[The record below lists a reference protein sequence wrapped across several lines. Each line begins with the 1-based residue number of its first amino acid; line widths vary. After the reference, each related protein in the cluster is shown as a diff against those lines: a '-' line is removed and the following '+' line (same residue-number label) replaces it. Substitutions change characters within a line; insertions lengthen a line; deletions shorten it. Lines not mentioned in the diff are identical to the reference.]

1 MSVRNISLLLAA
13 LLITAGTGLVAK
25 TWIDAQ
31 KPQVVA
37 QAPMAPKVLGAQVLV
52 AASDIPIGTL
62 IQDTH
67 LRWQIWPTDALPDT
81 YVIKPQAPDAADPTQ
96 DLITAGAVARE
107 NISAGEP
114 ITKGRYLMP
123 GDRGFLAAV
132 LRPGYRAMA
141 VSINATSGISGLVFP
156 GDRVDILLTH
166 TVQRGGINRRASE
179 TVLSNVR
186 VLAIDQAIST
196 PDGQARLGKNT
207 TLEVTP
213 KQAEILTV
221 LSELGKLSLSLRSL
235 VKDEEELNQL
245 ANSEDPMEEPDP
257 ERGTTY
263 TWDTEV
269 SRLISVPSSARQDVV
284 KVSRGNATEEMK
296 FPKGK

>member
-1 MSVRNISLLLAA
+1 MSVRNIFLLLAA

-25 TWIDAQ
+25 SWLDAQ
-31 KPQVVA
+31 TPQVVA
-37 QAPMAPKVLGAQVLV
+37 QAPAAPEVKGAEVLV
-52 AASDIPIGTL
+52 AAADIPIGTL
-62 IQDTH
+62 IQDNH

-81 YVIKPQAPDAADPTQ
+81 YLIKPEAPDAPVPSQ
-96 DLITAGAVARE
+96 DLIGAVARE

-114 ITKGRYLMP
+114 ITKGRYLVP

-141 VSINATSGISGLVFP
+141 VPINATSGISGLIFP

-166 TVQRGGINRRASE
+166 TVQRGGISRRASE

-186 VLAIDQAIST
+186 VLAIDQAISN

-213 KQAEILTV
+213 KQAEMLTV
-221 LSELGKLSLSLRSL
+221 VSELGKLSLSLRSL
-235 VKDEEELNQL
+235 VKDEAELERL
-245 ANSEDPMEEPDP
+245 ANAEDPLAEPDP
-257 ERGTTY
+257 ERGKTH

-269 SRLISVPSSARQDVV
+269 SRLIAVPSSTRQDVV
-284 KVSRGNATEEMK
+284 NVSRGNATEEMK
-296 FPKGK
+296 FPKR

>member
-1 MSVRNISLLLAA
+1 MSVRNLLLAFAA

-31 KPQVVA
+31 TPQVVV
-37 QAPMAPKVLGAQVLV
+37 QAPAPAKVEGALVLV
-52 AASDIPIGTL
+52 AAADIPIGTL
-62 IQDTH
+62 LTGAH
-67 LRWQIWPTDALPDT
+67 LRWQIWPTDALPET
-81 YVIKPQAPDAADPTQ
+81 YVVKPEAAEVDDPSQ
-96 DLITAGAVARE
+96 NLIGAVVRQ
-107 NISAGEP
+107 NILAGEP
-114 ITKGRYLMP
+114 LTKGRYLMP

-141 VSINATSGISGLVFP
+141 VPINATSGISGLVFP

-166 TVQRGGINRRASE
+166 TVQRGGVNRRASE

-186 VLAIDQAIST
+186 VLAIDQTISN

-213 KQAEILTV
+213 KQAEMLTV
-221 LSELGKLSLSLRSL
+221 VGELGRLSLSLRSL
-235 VKDEEELNQL
+235 VKDETELERL
-245 ANSEDPMEEPDP
+245 ANAEDPMEEPDP
-257 ERGTTY
+257 ERGETY

-269 SRLISVPSSARQDVV
+269 SRLIAVPSSARQDVV

-296 FPKGK
+296 FPKSK